1 LTSGNS
7 PPKNEPPFLS
17 GSSFMKPE
25 EQPKS
30 ENDKAGKTGETDSPP
45 QKPAKKKLSLE
56 IEDLSETM
64 TRLERKISS

>member
-1 LTSGNS
+1 
-7 PPKNEPPFLS
+7 
-17 GSSFMKPE
+17 MKTE

-30 ENDKAGKTGETDSPP
+30 ENDKAGKTGEGNCAP

-64 TRLERKISS
+64 TRLERKISP

>member
-1 LTSGNS
+1 MSTQ
-7 PPKNEPPFLS
+7 
-17 GSSFMKPE
+17 

-30 ENDKAGKTGETDSPP
+30 ETDKAVKADEVVTPP

-64 TRLERKISS
+64 TRLERKISP